1 MLSFRSADT
10 TKNYLKP
17 SFFDPSTHGSR
28 TGFVAADGRPCRRIS
43 PVAVREPGAVVVAA
57 LGAGAVV
64 ASA

>member
-10 TKNYLKP
+10 TKNYLSP
-17 SFFDPSTHGSR
+17 SFLDPSTHGNQ
-28 TGFVAADGRPCRRIS
+28 TGFVAADGRPCRRIA
-43 PVAVREPGAVVVAA
+43 PVVVREPGAVVVAA

>member
-1 MLSFRSADT
+1 MLSFRSVDT
-10 TKNYLKP
+10 TKNYL
-17 SFFDPSTHGSR
+17 
-28 TGFVAADGRPCRRIS
+28 RRIS